1 MKSNDAAFTRHL
13 PVICRE
19 WTITVTI
26 LRLLL
31 EILRELMNGEGKKRG
46 GITSEAVWNLPG
58 RKIKRLT
65 TPNSGVEWRWR

>member
-19 WTITVTI
+19 WTIPVTI

-31 EILRELMNGEGKKRG
+31 EILKELRNGDGKKEMG
-46 GITSEAVWNLPG
+46 GITSEAVRNP
-58 RKIKRLT
+58 I
-65 TPNSGVEWRWR
+65 

>member
-19 WTITVTI
+19 WTITGNA

-31 EILRELMNGEGKKRG
+31 EILKELMKVEGKRG
-46 GITSEAVWNLPG
+46 GVELLPKLYG
-58 RKIKRLT
+58 NHPVVTL
-65 TPNSGVEWRWR
+65 NV

>member
-31 EILRELMNGEGKKRG
+31 EILKEWMNGDGKRG
-46 GITSEAVWNLPG
+46 GVELLPKLYG
-58 RKIKRLT
+58 IHPVKNESIYYT
-65 TPNSGVEWRWR
+65 